1 MSVTSDGGARWWV
14 RSPLPPWVLFV
25 LVPMLA
31 IVALSYRE
39 LEWWALAGALLAP
52 LAAGTVLTAYPLL
65 SLGVCAVASIAT
77 AQAMAA
83 AVPLWS
89 AALSAALFVIS
100 FLAGRRMPQ
109 PAPAVAVFA
118 AGALVDV
125 ALSFTVA
132 DVWATGL
139 VLLGATVAL
148 PWILGRS
155 VRQQTQLVTIAAERA
170 RLQERNRIAHDM
182 HDTLGHE
189 LSLVALRAGALEIAD
204 DLDDRHRAAVAELRA
219 GAGLATERLAEIV
232 TVLRDGEA
240 APLRPASERVE
251 DIVDRALG
259 AGMTVSLE
267 WRGPRRL
274 PPMVDRAAHRI
285 VQEALTNAVK
295 HAPGAEVNVVLATMN
310 ATTTVTVTNALPSST
325 RRVAGGRSGLVGL
338 RERVRLIGGT
348 LHAGP
353 RDHVFEIVA
362 ALPHAEE
369 S

>member
-1 MSVTSDGGARWWV
+1 
-14 RSPLPPWVLFV
+14 VLFV
-25 LVPMLA
+25 LVSMLA
-31 IVALSYRE
+31 FVALSYRE
-39 LEWWALAGALLAP
+39 LAWWALAGALLAP
-52 LAAGTVLTAYPLL
+52 LIAGTVLTAYPMI
-65 SLGVCAVASIAT
+65 SLGVCAVAGLAT
-77 AQAMAA
+77 ALAMAA

-100 FLAGRRMPQ
+100 FQAGRRMPQ

-118 AGALVDV
+118 AGGLLDIALG
-125 ALSFTVA
+125 LTVT

-139 VLLGATVAL
+139 ILLGLTVAL
-148 PWILGRS
+148 PWMLGRS
-155 VRQQTQLVTIAAERA
+155 VHQQTQLVAIAAERA

-189 LSLVALRAGALEIAD
+189 LSLLALRAGALELAG
-204 DLDDRHRAAVAELRA
+204 DLDDRHRAAAAELRA
-219 GAGLATERLAEIV
+219 GAGSATERLAEIV

-240 APLRPASERVE
+240 LPLRPASESIE

-259 AGMTVSLE
+259 AGMTVSLQ

-285 VQEALTNAVK
+285 VQEALTNAMK
-295 HAPGAEVNVVLATMN
+295 HAPGAEVNVGLTTMN
-310 ATTTVTVTNALPSST
+310 ATTTVTVTNPLPSTT

-338 RERVRLIGGT
+338 RERVRLVGGT
-348 LHAGP
+348 LYAGP
-353 RDHVFEIVA
+353 RGHAFEIVA